1 MKKNKHKNSN
11 NSRSFQTIT
20 LIFSTSL
27 VLILIGLVVTF
38 VLTAHN
44 LSNYVKENL
53 SVTLYLNKDLSD
65 SQGQSFANEVRN
77 KTYVASV
84 DFISKEQVIMEQEK
98 ELGADP
104 SDFIG
109 SNPFSAEVDIRLN
122 ADYAN
127 NDSVQWISNILKKD
141 ERVQEVTYQ
150 ENLIEQVNQMV
161 NKINIAL
168 LILAAVLTVISF
180 SLINNTVRLG
190 VYARRFAIRT
200 MKLVGASWSFIRWP
214 FLKNALGVGFI
225 SSIIACGV
233 LGIGFSVMT
242 ANEPEILNVLTMDVL
257 MITAAAIFIFGMII
271 TFCCSYFSV
280 NKFLNMK
287 ASDLYKI

>member
-1 MKKNKHKNSN
+1 MKKNKRKKPN

-20 LIFSTSL
+20 LVFSTSL

-38 VLTAHN
+38 VLSAHN

-53 SVTLYLNKDLSD
+53 SITLYLNKELPDA
-65 SQGQSFANEVRN
+65 QGQSFANEVRKKN
-77 KTYVASV
+77 YIASV
-84 DFISKEQVIMEQEK
+84 DFISKEQVSMEQEK

-104 SDFIG
+104 EDFIG
-109 SNPFSAEVDIRLN
+109 ANPFSAEVDIRLD
-122 ADYAN
+122 AEYAN
-127 NDSVQWISNILKKD
+127 NDSIEWIASQLEKD

-150 ENLIEQVNQMV
+150 ENLIEEVNKMV
-161 NKINIAL
+161 NKINLSL

-225 SSIIACGV
+225 SSIIACLV
-233 LGIGFSVMT
+233 LGAAFSVLT
-242 ANEPEILNVLTMDVL
+242 AREPEILNVLTMDVL
-257 MITAAAIFIFGMII
+257 LITAAAIFIFGMLI

-280 NKFLNMK
+280 NKFLKMT
-287 ASDLYKI
+287 AGDLYKI

>member
-1 MKKNKHKNSN
+1 MKKNKRKPSN

-38 VLTAHN
+38 VLSAHN

-53 SVTLYLNKDLSD
+53 SITLYLNKELPDA
-65 SQGQSFANEVRN
+65 QGQAFANEVRK
-77 KTYVASV
+77 KTYISSV
-84 DFISKEQVIMEQEK
+84 EFISKEQVTLEQEK

-104 SDFIG
+104 ADFVG

-122 ADYAN
+122 AEYAN
-127 NDSVQWISNILKKD
+127 NDSVQWIATQLEKD

-214 FLKNALGVGFI
+214 FLKNALSAGFI
-225 SSIIACGV
+225 SSIIACIV
-233 LGIGFSVMT
+233 LGIGYSVMT
-242 ANEPEILNVLTMDVL
+242 ANEPEILNVLTLDVL
-257 MITAAAIFIFGMII
+257 MITAVAIFIFGMLI